1 MRQFQWHAMAPRTGL
16 GLGLGRRARLARAA
30 FAVVAVGAAVASIL
44 VAPGTIGFCGA
55 SLALVTCAIA
65 LHDARHFLIPNWLS
79 VAALALAIGH
89 AAALDPHAPLYP
101 IGIALVRA
109 GVAGGLFLALK
120 LGYGWWRGHE
130 GIGMGDVKL
139 AAVAGAWLDW
149 FALVAAIEIAVVA
162 ALGAYLV
169 RHYVG
174 KRPMRA
180 THALPFGLYLAPAIW
195 VGWFLQ
201 ATVLA
206 P

>member
-1 MRQFQWHAMAPRTGL
+1 MAPMAPRI
-16 GLGLGRRARLARAA
+16 GLGRRARLARSS
-30 FAVVAVGAAVASIL
+30 FMIVSVGAALASIF
-44 VAPGTIGFCGA
+44 VAPGAIGLFGA
-55 SLALVTCAIA
+55 ALALVTCAIA
-65 LHDARHFLIPNWLS
+65 LHDARHFLIPNWL
-79 VAALALAIGH
+79 VAAAFALAIGH
-89 AAALDPHAPLYP
+89 AAALDPHAPLSP
-101 IGIALVRA
+101 IGIALARA
-109 GVAGGLFLALK
+109 GASGGLFLALK

-149 FALVAAIEIAVVA
+149 FALLVAIEIAVVA
-162 ALGAYLV
+162 ALGTYLV
-169 RHYVG
+169 RHYAA

>member
-1 MRQFQWHAMAPRTGL
+1 MTPRTGL
-16 GLGLGRRARLARAA
+16 GLGLGRRARLARAT
-30 FAVVAVGAAVASIL
+30 FAIVSAGAALASIV
-44 VAPGTIGFCGA
+44 VAPGAIGICGA
-55 SLALVTCAIA
+55 GLALMMCAIA
-65 LHDARHFLIPNWLS
+65 LHDARHFLIPNWL
-79 VAALALAIGH
+79 VAAAFVLAIAH
-89 AAALDPHAPLYP
+89 AAALDPHAPLPP
-101 IGIALVRA
+101 IGIALARA
-109 GVAGGLFLALK
+109 GISGGLFLALK
-120 LGYGWWRGHE
+120 LGYRWWRGHE

-149 FALVAAIEIAVVA
+149 FALAAAIEITVVA

-180 THALPFGLYLAPAIW
+180 TNALPFGLYLAPSIW
-195 VGWFLQ
+195 VAWLLQ